1 MSADES
7 PEGHRSGFVAVVGR
21 PNVGKSALMNCL
33 LGQSVAPVSPRPQTT
48 RRRQLGI
55 LTLAQAQIIFVD
67 TPGLHQ
73 PLHKLG
79 QRMNALAQ
87 EAIRDS
93 DLLLGV
99 FDVSRRPTAEDE
111 KLAREIQSLQGN
123 TPVLLALNKVDLIR
137 PDLLPSRLEFFHA
150 LLPEAEAMAIS
161 ALRGDRRQ
169 ELLDRILE
177 RLPVGPRYYPQDE
190 ITESFERDIAAD
202 LIRAAALRLLKDEVP
217 HSIFVKTEE
226 YKERGEQGAYIA
238 ATIFV
243 ERETQKPI
251 VIGQK
256 GRMLRDIGTMARREI
271 ESMSG
276 RKVYLDLHV
285 KVEPGW
291 RNDEAALRRFGF
303 RAGKPQ

>member
-33 LGQSVAPVSPRPQTT
+33 LGQSIAPVSPRPQTT
-48 RRRQLGI
+48 RQRQLGI
-55 LTLAQAQIIFVD
+55 LTLPQAQIIFVD

-111 KLAREIQSLQGN
+111 NLAREIQSLQRK
-123 TPVLLALNKVDLIR
+123 TPVFLALNKVDLVR
-137 PDLLPSRLEFFHA
+137 PDLLPSRLELFRA
-150 LLPEAEAMAIS
+150 LLPEAEAMPIS
-161 ALRGDRRQ
+161 ALRCDQRQ

-226 YKERGEQGAYIA
+226 YKERGKRGAYIA

-256 GRMLRDIGTMARREI
+256 GRMLRDIGIMARREI

-276 RKVYLDLHV
+276 RTVYLDLHV

-303 RAGKPQ
+303 RAGKSQ

>member
-1 MSADES
+1 MSAEVF
-7 PEGHRSGFVAVVGR
+7 PEGHRSGFVAVIGR

-55 LTLAQAQIIFVD
+55 LTLAPAQIIFVD

-123 TPVLLALNKVDLIR
+123 TPVLLA
-137 PDLLPSRLEFFHA
+137 
-150 LLPEAEAMAIS
+150 
-161 ALRGDRRQ
+161 
-169 ELLDRILE
+169 
-177 RLPVGPRYYPQDE
+177 
-190 ITESFERDIAAD
+190 
-202 LIRAAALRLLKDEVP
+202 
-217 HSIFVKTEE
+217 
-226 YKERGEQGAYIA
+226 
-238 ATIFV
+238 
-243 ERETQKPI
+243 
-251 VIGQK
+251 
-256 GRMLRDIGTMARREI
+256 
-271 ESMSG
+271 
-276 RKVYLDLHV
+276 
-285 KVEPGW
+285 
-291 RNDEAALRRFGF
+291 
-303 RAGKPQ
+303 